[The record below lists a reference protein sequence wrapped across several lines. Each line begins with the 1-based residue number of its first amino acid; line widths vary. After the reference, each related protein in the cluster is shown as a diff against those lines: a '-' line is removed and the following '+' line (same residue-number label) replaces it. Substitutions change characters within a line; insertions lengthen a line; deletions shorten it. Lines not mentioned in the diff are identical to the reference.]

1 MVTHHQLHSISCQN
15 CLGFR
20 VSLLV
25 VICQVILRSGTANG
39 GSAIL
44 WASIMELSGLE
55 SSEIITIDVESPVW
69 NPKADHW
76 GGEVRPTCLTQ
87 LCDEDDWLEPMWLSG
102 LLLRLL

>member
-25 VICQVILRSGTANG
+25 VICQVILHSGTANG

-55 SSEIITIDVESPVW
+55 SSKIITIDVDSPVW
-69 NPKADHW
+69 KDEQW
-76 GGEVRPTCLTQ
+76 GGKVR
-87 LCDEDDWLEPMWLSG
+87 DRWLELRG
-102 LLLRLL
+102 RRKALLLAHLKV